1 MKGKGNLVQTN
12 IRITQEFSMKTFE
25 MGMISTKL
33 DLILNRLNPFPMQ
46 NSRWTKAIVALFFT
60 SSFLY
65 AQENQLEIYS
75 EMGEK
80 FTVYL
85 NGAKQNDEPV
95 SNLLLKDLP
104 NPMYKAR
111 IEFEDASK
119 GMFLDNVYT
128 PKNLDEPGRNTYV
141 IQLGKKGYKLKFF
154 SFTAM
159 NDLPPDPEP
168 TYVPVAVQS
177 REMESGREVGGN
189 VQGSSEQ
196 VNVSMNIGGTQI
208 GVNVSSS
215 SSTSMQMDVDM
226 PMQETQHTSYEEEG
240 PAVIDG
246 DGCTGPMS
254 SADFSSFMG
263 SMKGKSFEDSKDQL
277 ARQAMKSNCFSSEQV
292 REIMKAFQFE
302 ETRLEFAK
310 AAYAHVYDRNNYY
323 KVNDAFQFELSID
336 ELNEYLEGQ

>member
-1 MKGKGNLVQTN
+1 
-12 IRITQEFSMKTFE
+12 
-25 MGMISTKL
+25 
-33 DLILNRLNPFPMQ
+33 MQ
-46 NSRWTKAIVALFFT
+46 HSRWMKAILVLFLTASCLF
-60 SSFLY
+60 
-65 AQENQLEIYS
+65 AQENQLEIYT

-80 FTVYL
+80 FTLYL

-95 SNLLLKDLP
+95 SNLVLKDLP

-141 IQLGKKGYKLKFF
+141 IKLSKKGYKLKFF

-168 TYVPVAVQS
+168 NYVPVAVQS
-177 REMESGREVGGN
+177 REMEVSQEVGGSTN
-189 VQGSSEQ
+189 TSSDQ

-215 SSTSMQMDVDM
+215 SSMQMDVDI
-226 PMQETQHTSYEEEG
+226 PSQEVDFATQEG
-240 PAVIDG
+240 GGPTVIEG
-246 DGCTGPMS
+246 DGCTAPMS
-254 SADFSSFMG
+254 SADFASFMG

-277 ARQAMKSNCFSSEQV
+277 ARQAMKSNCFTSEQV
-292 REIMKAFQFE
+292 RDIMKAFQFE

-336 ELNEYLEGQ
+336 ELNEYLEDR